1 MCSSD
6 LEIPAEPRPMPAQA
20 LKGLVKAREPFAPVA
35 RLADVRAPL
44 TDIDDSAQ
52 DTDFDTG
59 DGLTSADI
67 DVPVRQEALP
77 LGAAVTAPVI
87 AARSNEV
94 TSSASENSG
103 SQDDVTIGN
112 IPNRKNISSDK
123 TKLVVS
129 TSPDNAPV
137 NAVNADAALPSGP
150 RDTVASAG
158 RASVPDLPRSA
169 SSNSRPVAEMPA
181 KSGEHIMPAS
191 PEADMA
197 EVPAIPARE
206 RATAP
211 AAAVAAAATPVVQPE
226 LAGKPVASAASVRT
240 SRPQQTPAMAIEPSR
255 SGVTQPRAELPNPV
269 AVDVE
274 AVEPSE
280 RSDGPVKIMT
290 PAAAPEAGRPA
301 AKQSGIAVR
310 DPAPAPATIKSK
322 REAKLDFEPADL
334 PVHAGQSIPVQP
346 QPVEASVHEAVEI
359 GRAHV

>member
-1 MCSSD
+1 M
-6 LEIPAEPRPMPAQA
+6 L
-20 LKGLVKAREPFAPVA
+20 F
-35 RLADVRAPL
+35 
-44 TDIDDSAQ
+44 
-52 DTDFDTG
+52 
-59 DGLTSADI
+59 
-67 DVPVRQEALP
+67 
-77 LGAAVTAPVI
+77 
-87 AARSNEV
+87 RS
-94 TSSASENSG
+94 
-103 SQDDVTIGN
+103 
-112 IPNRKNISSDK
+112 
-123 TKLVVS
+123 
-129 TSPDNAPV
+129 
-137 NAVNADAALPSGP
+137 
-150 RDTVASAG
+150 
-158 RASVPDLPRSA
+158 
-169 SSNSRPVAEMPA
+169 EMPA

-274 AVEPSE
+274 AVEPSK

-322 REAKLDFEPADL
+322 REAKLDFEP
-334 PVHAGQSIPVQP
+334 
-346 QPVEASVHEAVEI
+346 EI